1 MDYHPEEFI
10 GLQLRVV
17 EAHNKCAEGLTGR
30 IIDESK
36 KTIII
41 INNRGKKKIFKQGTT
56 FLINSELISGDAILQ
71 RPEDR
76 LKRK

>member
-10 GLQLRVV
+10 GSQLRVV
-17 EAHNKCAEGLTGR
+17 EAQNKCAEGLTGK

-36 KTIII
+36 KTITI
-41 INNRGKKKIFKQGTT
+41 INNGEKKKIFKQGST
-56 FLINSELISGDAILQ
+56 FLINSELIKGETILQ